1 MNVNGKH
8 YRTVWM
14 EGLIIKMID
23 QSLLPH
29 SFRVIDLKNLEEL
42 KKAINDMNIRGA
54 GAIGAAG
61 GYGLAQAALQAG
73 DADLFAKVNRA
84 ADELKNTRPTAQNL
98 FTVING
104 ILKKAA
110 DVKDPVKAREE
121 FVKGAQFYADLDSE
135 ACRKIGM
142 HGAGLIKDGA
152 RISTHCNAGW
162 LAFVDWGSALSP
174 VYFAVKEEKKKV
186 FVYVDETRPRC
197 QGANLTAWELLQEN
211 IPHTLIADNVTGAL
225 MWKGK
230 IDLVIVGADRIARN
244 GDVANKIG
252 TYSSAVVAK
261 ENGIPFYVAAPITT
275 IDPNCPSGRSIPI
288 EERNQDETL
297 FVAGMD
303 DSGNHSR
310 VRIAPRG
317 CTALNLGFDVT
328 PAEYIKGIITEHGIF
343 PASEKGIEDILKGNK
358 NA

>member
-1 MNVNGKH
+1 MKVNGKH

-14 EGLIIKMID
+14 EGTIIKMID
-23 QSLLPH
+23 QALLPH
-29 SFRVIDLKNLEEL
+29 KFKIIDVKNIDEL

-54 GAIGAAG
+54 GAIGATG
-61 GYGLAQAALQAG
+61 GYGLAQAALQAN
-73 DADLFAKVNRA
+73 DADLFGKVNRA
-84 ADELKNTRPTAQNL
+84 ADELKRTRPTAQNL
-98 FTVING
+98 FTVIDGVLN
-104 ILKKAA
+104 KAA
-110 DVKDPVKAREE
+110 GEQNAVKARETI
-121 FVKGAQFYADLDSE
+121 VMAAGYYADLDSE

-142 HGAGLIKDGA
+142 HGAHIIKDGA

-174 VYFAVKEEKKKV
+174 VYYAVKEEKKNV

-211 IPHTLIADNVTGAL
+211 IPHTIIADNVTGAL

-275 IDPNCPSGRSIPI
+275 IDPNCVSGKSIPI

-297 FVAGMD
+297 FVSGID
-303 DSGNHSR
+303 DKGDRSR
-310 VRIAPRG
+310 VRIAPEG
-317 CTALNLGFDVT
+317 CSALNIGFDVT
-328 PAEYIKGIITEHGIF
+328 PAEYIKGIITEKGIF
-343 PASEKGIEDILKGNK
+343 PASEKGIEDILKEL
-358 NA
+358 